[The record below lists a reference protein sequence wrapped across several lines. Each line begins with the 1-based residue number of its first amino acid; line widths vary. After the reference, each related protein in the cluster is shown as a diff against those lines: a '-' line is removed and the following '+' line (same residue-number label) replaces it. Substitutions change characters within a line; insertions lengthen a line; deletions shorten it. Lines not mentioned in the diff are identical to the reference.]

1 MSQDVPCFRL
11 LQLSAAQVA
20 GGPQQQGK
28 RRSASVV
35 FYGRQ
40 AGSDAE
46 RPQAAGGAAAL
57 RTKGR
62 GRSKEVEIPPTPRC
76 RTVAAGERMLDTLLR
91 GVSTRNYKDVI
102 PQMAETVGCRSPV

>member
-1 MSQDVPCFRL
+1 V

-40 AGSDAE
+40 AGQVMLSD
-46 RPQAAGGAAAL
+46 RKL
-57 RTKGR
+57 
-62 GRSKEVEIPPTPRC
+62 
-76 RTVAAGERMLDTLLR
+76 
-91 GVSTRNYKDVI
+91 
-102 PQMAETVGCRSPV
+102 